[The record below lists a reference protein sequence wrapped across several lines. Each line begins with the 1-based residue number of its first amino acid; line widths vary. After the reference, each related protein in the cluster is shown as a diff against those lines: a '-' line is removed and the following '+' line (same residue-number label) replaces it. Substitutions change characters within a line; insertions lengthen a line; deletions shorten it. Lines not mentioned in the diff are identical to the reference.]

1 MKDDIQ
7 ENFAMISRAIN
18 NIANSITPLDAS
30 PASVG
35 DGQQVGS
42 LTEAIM
48 YLADSITNI
57 ADAIRDHAQTM
68 DSAISCLKPEE

>member
-1 MKDDIQ
+1 MEEDIQ

-18 NIANSITPLDAS
+18 NIAHSITPLDAS

-35 DGQQVGS
+35 NGKQVGS

-48 YLADSITNI
+48 YLANSMNGI
-57 ADAIRDHAQTM
+57 AYAINNLAETI
-68 DSAISCLKPEE
+68 AEK